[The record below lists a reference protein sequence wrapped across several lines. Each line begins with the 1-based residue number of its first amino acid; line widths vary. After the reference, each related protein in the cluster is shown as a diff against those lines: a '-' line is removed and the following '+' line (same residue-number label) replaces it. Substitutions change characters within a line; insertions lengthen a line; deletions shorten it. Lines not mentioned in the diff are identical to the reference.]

1 MPVMDG
7 LAATRHIRTLTD
19 LKPRPYIIAMTAA
32 ATQEDRTRCQEAG
45 MDDFVTKPASLE
57 RITQSIQRG
66 VAACLSPTGCQPHD
80 ASRGTD

>member
-1 MPVMDG
+1 MPIMDG
-7 LAATRHIRTLTD
+7 LAATRYIRTLTD

-32 ATQEDRTRCQEAG
+32 ATQEDRTRCLEAG

-66 VAACLSPTGCQPHD
+66 VATCLSPTACQPHD
-80 ASRGTD
+80 ASSGTD